1 MERIH
6 MMELP
11 PFSKGR
17 QPSSKGD
24 NLCDFL
30 FAFLATKFHLKT
42 RKHQKGRKLL
52 PRNKFFP
59 LNVDCI

>member
-6 MMELP
+6 LMELP

-42 RKHQKGRKLL
+42 RKHQKEENCSQGANSFLL
-52 PRNKFFP
+52 M
-59 LNVDCI
+59 